1 MRTPTWREVEEFCRI
16 DGWRPLRSTNH
27 TFHQKVLPDGTVLET
42 HASFSGDKTMSPGRF
57 ALILRTQLKV
67 SQDDF
72 WEALRTGRPVK
83 RPSAPLPAAPPAV
96 TPWVANALKRQ
107 FGKTDEE
114 IAAMDPAEAER
125 FVRDRWSSPPESDE
139 APGAT

>member
-1 MRTPTWREVEEFCRI
+1 
-16 DGWRPLRSTNH
+16 
-27 TFHQKVLPDGTVLET
+27 
-42 HASFSGDKTMSPGRF
+42 
-57 ALILRTQLKV
+57 
-67 SQDDF
+67 
-72 WEALRTGRPVK
+72 
-83 RPSAPLPAAPPAV
+83 
-96 TPWVANALKRQ
+96 VANALKRQ